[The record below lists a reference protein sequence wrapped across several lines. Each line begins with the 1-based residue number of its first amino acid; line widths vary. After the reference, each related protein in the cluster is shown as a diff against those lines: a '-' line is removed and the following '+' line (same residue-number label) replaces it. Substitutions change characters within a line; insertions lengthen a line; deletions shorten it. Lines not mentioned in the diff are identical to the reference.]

1 VSKHNLSASHFTSK
15 GYGES
20 HPVASNDTA
29 VDMAKNR
36 RVEFKVLN
44 PEALKR

>member
-1 VSKHNLSASHFTSK
+1 VK

-20 HPVASNDTA
+20 TPVADNTSETGRA
-29 VDMAKNR
+29 QNR

-44 PEALKR
+44 TETLKKEVEKRKLLR